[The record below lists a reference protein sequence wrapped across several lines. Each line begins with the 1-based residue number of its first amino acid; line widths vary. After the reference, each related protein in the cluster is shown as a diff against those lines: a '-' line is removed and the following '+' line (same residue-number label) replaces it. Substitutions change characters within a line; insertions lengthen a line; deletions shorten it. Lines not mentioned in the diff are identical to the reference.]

1 MILRIA
7 LHISSFAY
15 AADAQVFITTI
26 QHIGLKGQR
35 SFRTNCICV
44 IFATSDM
51 EEALECAIAEIASL
65 RRCLKTDMI
74 KADKENNIF
83 GALKLIEQ
91 LYLDGEISGYVFR
104 NILQEYKDNICIA
117 DFTCYK
123 KEKQKGKNK

>member
-1 MILRIA
+1 M
-7 LHISSFAY
+7 
-15 AADAQVFITTI
+15 
-26 QHIGLKGQR
+26 
-35 SFRTNCICV
+35 
-44 IFATSDM
+44 
-51 EEALECAIAEIASL
+51 

-104 NILQEYKDNICIA
+104 NILQEYKDNVCIA
-117 DFTCYK
+117 DFTCCK